1 MAPVADKS
9 VLTLDH
15 NQRKAVAAGEGAFL
29 VIAGPGSGKTR
40 VLTEREVR
48 LIQEGLPPSSILAIT
63 FAKNASLEMAA
74 RVSER
79 ARVPEDDLKRTN
91 CTFHALG
98 YRILRRNSEHLPF
111 ELATNPVAL
120 GLTRGILKEICRDPY
135 LTDGE
140 SIEYKMA
147 KKYISLAKRA
157 GQTPEESG
165 KEERSQ
171 ILPGIYKEYEKRKR
185 ERGLIDFDDMV
196 FLAWRLLLT
205 EPVVRR
211 KESGRYKYV
220 MVDEFHDTDRVQ
232 LQTAMILSEPENNF
246 FAVADV
252 NQCQPGDTRVS
263 TPGGTVPIS
272 ELKKGELVLSW
283 TKHDKRVYR
292 KGRRVLNVSRREF
305 VGNILAITSGS
316 NTTKTTPNHKFWA
329 RFNKL
334 ARVKLVVYLMFR
346 SDRGFRV
353 GWCKLFQTGRGGG
366 FHLAQRSRLEKAEKV
381 WILSVHD
388 ERKWASAN
396 ESIISVRYG
405 IPTVMFE
412 TKEPT
417 KLYDE
422 SVLEKIFA
430 NADRLSG
437 LKCLSDHSHFI
448 HQPLWESG
456 DGKKQKFHGYFQT
469 AACNLLP
476 QIMELPSTRSYESK
490 PISRITPI
498 PSACDVYSLDVEHDH
513 TYIADGIPTCNSL
526 YGWRGADPSIVVN
539 FDKIYPVH
547 ERIILGRN
555 YRSLPPIIDLY
566 AEVIRPS
573 PLADEK
579 FLENI
584 EPFREGHS
592 AISFHEFESDIAEA
606 VWLAGQVEADR
617 ANGFKMA
624 AVLVRTNNQLRLVEQ
639 ELYSKAI
646 PYIIEG
652 SSSFFSRVEVKGA
665 LAFLR
670 IMENPSDDEALES
683 IIRSPAECSRYL
695 GNAFVNELK
704 AYSTELSISLF
715 DGLESIRCRKSWQ
728 SDKAVGLRCFINMAG
743 NRCGNKPVSEQIS
756 FILDESG
763 LMQKLEEDEELDESG
778 DNLIHDNLQELV
790 RAAEPF
796 GAARKTF
803 LAYTDSLTAGA
814 NRKYK
819 SDDFPIRLMTV
830 HKAKG
835 LEFQTVYVAGVSQD
849 ILPHKK
855 AEDIDEERRILY
867 VAVSRAEDRLFISS
881 FGNPSV
887 FVKSKFPKKQVS
899 PHAKIG

>member
-1 MAPVADKS
+1 MALVADKA
-9 VLTLDH
+9 VLTLDA
-15 NQRKAVAAGEGAFL
+15 NQRKAVAAGDGAFL

-79 ARVPEDDLKRTN
+79 ARVPEDELKRSN

-111 ELATNPVAL
+111 ELAANPVAL
-120 GLTRGILKEICRDPY
+120 GLTRVILKEICRDPY
-135 LTDGE
+135 LTEGE

-165 KEERSQ
+165 KEGGSQ
-171 ILPGIYKEYEKRKR
+171 ILPGIYKEYEKRKQ

-205 EPVVRR
+205 NPGVRQ

-252 NQCQPGDTRVS
+252 NQ
-263 TPGGTVPIS
+263 
-272 ELKKGELVLSW
+272 
-283 TKHDKRVYR
+283 
-292 KGRRVLNVSRREF
+292 
-305 VGNILAITSGS
+305 
-316 NTTKTTPNHKFWA
+316 
-329 RFNKL
+329 
-334 ARVKLVVYLMFR
+334 
-346 SDRGFRV
+346 
-353 GWCKLFQTGRGGG
+353 
-366 FHLAQRSRLEKAEKV
+366 
-381 WILSVHD
+381 
-388 ERKWASAN
+388 
-396 ESIISVRYG
+396 
-405 IPTVMFE
+405 
-412 TKEPT
+412 
-417 KLYDE
+417 
-422 SVLEKIFA
+422 
-430 NADRLSG
+430 
-437 LKCLSDHSHFI
+437 
-448 HQPLWESG
+448 
-456 DGKKQKFHGYFQT
+456 
-469 AACNLLP
+469 
-476 QIMELPSTRSYESK
+476 
-490 PISRITPI
+490 
-498 PSACDVYSLDVEHDH
+498 
-513 TYIADGIPTCNSL
+513 SL

-584 EPFREGHS
+584 EAFREGHS
-592 AISFHEFESDIAEA
+592 AISFHEFDTDIGES
-606 VWLAGQVEADR
+606 VWLGEQVEADR

-624 AVLVRTNNQLRLVEQ
+624 AVLVRTNNQLRLIEQ
-639 ELYSKAI
+639 ELYGKSI

-704 AYSTELSISLF
+704 AHSAALSISLF
-715 DGLESIRCRKSWQ
+715 DGLRSIRCKKRWQ
-728 SDKAVGLRCFINMAG
+728 SEKAVALRLFIDTAG
-743 NRCGNKPVSEQIS
+743 NRCRNKPVSEQIS

-790 RAAEPF
+790 RSAEPF
-796 GAARKTF
+796 GSARKTF
-803 LAYTDSLTAGA
+803 LAYTESLTAGA

-855 AEDIDEERRILY
+855 AMDIDEERRILY

-887 FVKSKFPKKQVS
+887 FVKSKFPKK
-899 PHAKIG
+899 AEKKDKI